1 MKKELIQKFTNKEG
15 IIGIVGLGYVG
26 LPLALSFVKSNFRV
40 IGFDNDSSK
49 IKKLNSGKSYI
60 KQINDK
66 VISQATKKLFTIT
79 SNFKLISQVDAIILC
94 LPTPLKK
101 SYKPDL
107 SFIINSLK
115 TIRPYLKKG
124 QVISLESTTYP
135 GTTQEVVLPIIKSS
149 GYEIGKN
156 FFLVYSP
163 EREDPGNKNFN
174 THNIPKIVS
183 GHSQNCL
190 KVGTSLYRVAIKKVV
205 TTSSTKVAEMTKL
218 LENIYRAVNI
228 GLVNEMKII
237 SDKMKID
244 IHEVIHAASTKPFGF
259 SPFLP
264 GPGLGGHCI
273 PIDPF
278 YLVWKAKE
286 YGLNAKFIELAG
298 KVNRNIPEW
307 VVTKVISSLRIKKK
321 RIKDALI
328 LVLGIAYKKDVDDT
342 RETPAAE
349 IIKLLM
355 KRKASVNYC
364 DPYIPYFPKMR
375 SYNFN
380 LKSIKLTPKKIK
392 LYDLVLIVTN
402 HSKFDYEMIQK
413 NANLIVDTRGVYK
426 KKLDNV
432 VKA

>member
-355 KRKASVNYC
+355 KRKSSVIYC
-364 DPYIPYFPKMR
+364 DPYIPYFPIMR